1 MPTAQTLE
9 RFIARVELFHF
20 NPHDGSR
27 TPIEELAYQRREGE
41 RIAQQSFF
49 YDPAQMLPRKP

>member
-1 MPTAQTLE
+1 MPTAQTLK
-9 RFIARVELFHF
+9 RSIARVELFHF
-20 NPHDGSR
+20 NWHDVSS
-27 TPIEELAYQRREGE
+27 TPMGEPAYQRWEGE